1 MRGITPRWGAPV
13 AALLGSVLL
22 LAASAP
28 AGAATSW
35 RQIPAPDAPGA
46 SLNELNGVSAVSPS
60 EAWAVGDSRGSSGIR
75 HALAEHWTAARG
87 WQLSTTARLSSNS
100 DAILNG
106 VAAVSATNAWAAG
119 RVFTTVEH
127 GLIEHWNGTAW
138 SVATRPANEP
148 AGGELHAVSASSAAD
163 VWAVGLSLDPNTL
176 QRTGLFE
183 HFNGTAW
190 SVVPGPDLGAD
201 TFLFG
206 VEAVAPNDAWAVGRI
221 DEAALVEHWNGT
233 AWSRVAIAPPA
244 GESGLSGVTA
254 TSASD
259 VWVVGFQRS
268 GTHTLVEHFNGTTWS
283 VVPTQDPA
291 GATNSSLSSV
301 VPRAANDVWAVG
313 TSLQGGVFASPLI
326 EHWDGAAWTIV
337 ASPNPSQFRNRLAG
351 VTTSAGGPLLAV
363 GTSDTAD
370 GSGVT
375 HTFAIQAD

>member
-13 AALLGSVLL
+13 AALLGSALL
-22 LAASAP
+22 FAASAP

-46 SLNELNGVSAVSPS
+46 SLNELNAVSAVSPS

-75 HALAEHWTAARG
+75 NALAEHWTAARG
-87 WQLSTTARLSSNS
+87 WQLSTTARLSSTS

-106 VAAVSATNAWAAG
+106 VAGVSATNAWAAG

-138 SVATRPANEP
+138 TVAARPASEP
-148 AGGELHAVSASSAAD
+148 PGGELHAISASSAAD
-163 VWAVGLSLDPNTL
+163 VWAVGLAQNPDTL
-176 QRTGLFE
+176 VRGALIE

-190 SVVPGPDLGAD
+190 SVVPSPDLGVDA
-201 TFLFG
+201 FLSG
-206 VEAVAPNDAWAVGRI
+206 VRAVAPNDAWAVGRVN
-221 DEAALVEHWNGT
+221 EAALVEHWDGT
-233 AWSRVAIAPPA
+233 AWTRVAIAPPT

-254 TSASD
+254 TAAND
-259 VWVVGFQRS
+259 VWVVGSQRS
-268 GTHTLVEHFNGTTWS
+268 GTHTLAEHWNGTAWS
-283 VVPTQDPA
+283 VIPTQEPA
-291 GATNSSLSSV
+291 GLNGALVSV

-313 TSLQGGVFASPLI
+313 AGFQISVFPSPLI
-326 EHWDGAAWTIV
+326 EHWNGTAWTIV
-337 ASPNPSQFRNRLAG
+337 ASPNPSSTFNSLAG

-363 GTSDTAD
+363 GQSDTSD

-375 HTFAIQAD
+375 HTFAIEAD